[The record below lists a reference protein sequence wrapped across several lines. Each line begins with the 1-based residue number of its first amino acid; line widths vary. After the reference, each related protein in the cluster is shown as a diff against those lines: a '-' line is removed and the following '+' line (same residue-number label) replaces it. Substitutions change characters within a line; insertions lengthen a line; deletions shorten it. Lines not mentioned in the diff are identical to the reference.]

1 MRKAIFAKF
10 IQIILVVLVLCS
22 CVFYVA
28 SSRALL
34 KNSRN
39 DMLYTLKVMDR
50 VMDYSGDL
58 ETEIGTLRQV
68 LKENNS
74 RFTIIRFDGTV
85 AADTEDVS
93 AASFDNHL
101 DREEVREALTGGE
114 GISKRYSETLKEQ
127 MLYAAVRSG
136 QADYILRMAVPYTG
150 MKEYLVLLLPA
161 MVFGVLIA
169 ALYSAFSADNF
180 AQSITSPLK
189 EISGEMLK
197 VNGDYTD
204 LSFKT
209 YRYPELNIIAETVTK
224 MSGNVKDY
232 LNRIELEKQ
241 IRQEFFSNASHE
253 LKTPITSV
261 QGYAELLESGIIQ
274 DEGQKKDFL
283 MRIKKEAVNMN
294 HLINDILMISKLETK
309 EAEVIKTD
317 VRLSI
322 LLEDVIKSLKPL
334 AASRQVLVHT
344 DCQPLGLY
352 ANEQQMEELFGNL
365 ISNAIKYN
373 KPGGEVWV
381 KVTEENKN
389 VIIKVKDN
397 GMGIPQESIGRI
409 FERFYRVDKGRSRK
423 QGGTGLGLSIVK
435 HIVNF
440 YQGSITVW
448 SEADVGTEFTV
459 KIPIPEKVW

>member
-22 CVFYVA
+22 CIFYVA

-39 DMLYTLKVMDR
+39 DMLYTLKVMDC

-68 LKENNS
+68 LNENHS

-93 AASFDNHL
+93 TASFDNHL
-101 DREEVREALTGGE
+101 DREEVKEALAGGE
-114 GISKRYSETLKEQ
+114 GISRRYSETLKEQ
-127 MLYAAVRSG
+127 MLYAAIRSG

-150 MKEYLVLLLPA
+150 MREYLVLLLPA
-161 MVFGVLIA
+161 ILLSVLIA
-169 ALYSAFSADNF
+169 VFYSSFSADSF
-180 AQSITSPLK
+180 AQSITRPLK

-209 YRYPELNIIAETVTK
+209 YQYPELNIIADTVTK
-224 MSGNVKDY
+224 MSENVKDY
-232 LNRIELEKQ
+232 LNQIELEKQ

-283 MRIKKEAVNMN
+283 MRIKKEAINMN

-322 LLEDVIKSLKPL
+322 LLEDVIESLKPL
-334 AASRQVLVHT
+334 AASRQVLLHT
-344 DCQPLGLY
+344 DCKPLGLY
-352 ANEQQMEELFGNL
+352 ANGQQMEELFGNL

-381 KVTEENKN
+381 KVTEEDKN
-389 VIIKVKDN
+389 VLIKVKDN
-397 GMGIPQESIGRI
+397 GMGIPRESIGRI

-440 YQGSITVW
+440 YHGSITVW

-459 KIPIPEKVW
+459 KIPIQEKV